1 MDSAVLLGVIQVA
14 VGGTLVQ
21 LIIFLLRRRAEIKKL
36 DAEAKTTGATGSALL
51 VDSATAYA
59 VRLQERDVELTAR
72 VDKLETKL
80 DEEQQRSLAAAAIA
94 HEEINRLTQIVAQL
108 RVDLDI
114 ANGQVDRLR
123 RELSTPGG
131 RHQL

>member
-1 MDSAVLLGVIQVA
+1 MDSTVLLGVIQVA

-21 LIIFLLRRRAEIKKL
+21 LIIFLLRRRSEIKKL
-36 DAEAKTTGATGSALL
+36 DAEAKATGATGSALL

-59 VRLQERDVELTAR
+59 VRLTERDVELTSR

-80 DEEQQRSLAAAAIA
+80 VAEVDKALAAANVA
-94 HEEINRLTQIVAQL
+94 HEEISRLTQIVSQL

-123 RELSTPGG
+123 SELRTAGG